1 MNVNFEIEKY
11 EYNFKNNF
19 DEGQNNNIEN
29 VKLLLEINNNNN
41 NSFDINYEE
50 DEIEE
55 LPSIGEENENIMMNY
70 LSEIFKLKD
79 EWKYLKQDLLPVF
92 INFLINFKFKDTLH
106 SYFKK
111 NNYFNNATITSLK
124 EYEKNNLELSLN
136 FNVKQFLLTIEENFK
151 KINNK
156 YELINN
162 QKNTIKRIL
171 ENEGIEQ
178 INLYKIKKEF
188 EELGKD
194 IEYKKIDYLTIIITG
209 RTGVGKSAL
218 INALLREYLAKE
230 GMKDIVTTK
239 PFKYENKKMPFLKL
253 IDTRGIEIQEEY
265 GVINISEEIIKIIKD
280 PNELEKYKEEE
291 FGFSKNIEEEKT
303 KLNCNDY
310 VQCVWYCVTGSS
322 MEKEEIE
329 FVKKIQEQKNNVPV
343 IIVYTQSED
352 EDEMNEMKNQ
362 VKSSF
367 NQIPYVEVLAKDEED
382 VKSFGL
388 DELIYITIQQCK
400 CAFNS
405 KTFEEMR
412 QEINQTLIKN
422 LKNKNLS
429 TNYLVNNES
438 ISYFINN
445 FDKFILDNENF
456 KKFLYDLFAILF
468 NGYFK
473 IENKKEISQN
483 LYQTIFREFN
493 NNNISDYIN
502 EIINCYNKISAIF
515 IDKIKEEKS
524 ITFLDKQAI
533 FEKINNN
540 LEIKDKCDKY
550 DFIKIIESFLKN
562 NYNYLAQKYF
572 IYQGFIPI
580 IERFS
585 EKILNEVNENL
596 IKILL
601 SNSQILQ
608 LFKNVYSQ
616 KIEDLN
622 KIVQEYLRKD
632 GYHTA
637 NNNDRECNVIKKEK
651 NENMI
656 NGDEIETLNINNDN
670 NNGFI

>member
-637 NNNDRECNVIKKEK
+637 NNNDRECNVIKKE
-651 NENMI
+651 NFELI
-656 NGDEIETLNINNDN
+656 
-670 NNGFI
+670 